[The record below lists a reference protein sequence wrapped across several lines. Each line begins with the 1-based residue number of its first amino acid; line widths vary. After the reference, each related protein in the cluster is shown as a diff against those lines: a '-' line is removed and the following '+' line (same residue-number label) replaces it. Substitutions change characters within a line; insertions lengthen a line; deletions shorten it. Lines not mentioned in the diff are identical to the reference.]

1 MASLRNDLHAYV
13 KYSATNEIIPM
24 VLLIRTEKSFRELLR
39 DGKWME
45 VPMQLCCDDVTLP
58 PVNEN
63 PNQLK
68 AFIKYDKRGI
78 VVAGSTIVR
87 KKKPADTY
95 GTWVQIPY
103 NRCCEVTTTTTT
115 TTTTSTTTTTTSS
128 TTTTTTTLP

>member
-24 VLLIRTEKSFRELLR
+24 VLLIRTEKSAHELFK
-39 DGKWME
+39 DGRWME
-45 VPMQLCCDDVTLP
+45 VPMRLCCPDGIIIP

-68 AFIKYDKRGI
+68 AFIKYDKQGI

-87 KKKPADTY
+87 KRKPADNY

-103 NRCCEVTTTTTT
+103 NRCCEVTT

-128 TTTTTTTLP
+128 TTTTTTTVP

>member
-39 DGKWME
+39 EGRWVE
-45 VPMQLCCDDVTLP
+45 VPMKLCCPDGVVIP
-58 PVNEN
+58 PVIEN
-63 PNQLK
+63 SKDLK
-68 AFIKYDKRGI
+68 AFIKYDNKGI

-87 KKKPADTY
+87 KKKPVDKY

-103 NRCCEVTTTTTT
+103 NRCCEFTTT
-115 TTTTSTTTTTTSS
+115 TTTTTTSS
-128 TTTTTTTLP
+128 TTTTTTTL